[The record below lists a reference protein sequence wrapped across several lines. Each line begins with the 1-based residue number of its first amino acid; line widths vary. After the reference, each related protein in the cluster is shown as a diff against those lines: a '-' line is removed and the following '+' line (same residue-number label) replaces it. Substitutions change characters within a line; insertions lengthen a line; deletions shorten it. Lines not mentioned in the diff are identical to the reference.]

1 MIRTRREEDSKDTRS
16 SLPWYQQKKPNCIAF
31 HSFSTLFS
39 YKWAGNR
46 SVYSM
51 KSMFWTNKKLSLMLA
66 WSSSVSISCFKVQS
80 SIGHLVCFFDS
91 GNSIVSGA
99 NLWCPWQV
107 QLDKAPHLCVSV
119 LFLDLVIRYFLS
131 AQPISYKWLL
141 IASTTGLGT
150 HFSIN
155 NRFWVPKQTLRLV

>member
-1 MIRTRREEDSKDTRS
+1 M
-16 SLPWYQQKKPNCIAF
+16 L
-31 HSFSTLFS
+31 
-39 YKWAGNR
+39 
-46 SVYSM
+46 VYSM
-51 KSMFWTNKKLSLMLA
+51 KSMFWTNEKLSLMVA
-66 WSSSVSISCFKVQS
+66 WSLSASISRYKVQS
-80 SIGHLVCFFDS
+80 SIRHLVWFFYS